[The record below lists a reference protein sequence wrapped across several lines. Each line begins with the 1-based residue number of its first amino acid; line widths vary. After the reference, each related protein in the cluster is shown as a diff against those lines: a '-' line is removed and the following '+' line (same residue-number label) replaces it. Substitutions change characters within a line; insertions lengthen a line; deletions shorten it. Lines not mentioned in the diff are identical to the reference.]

1 MLIDVLIS
9 YIGFGVI
16 TPLSPHLTPLFN
28 PGMFKGN
35 MTIILLIAMT
45 IVTLLSQRLYMP
57 VEFIYLWDLFK
68 KILSALF
75 LSLFFVATLFFFSH
89 HHAVTGHYQ
98 LTLSLVFI
106 FTVIFLFR
114 WGIFYFLSYNREKIL
129 IMGITSQAVEII
141 KEARNKR
148 CVGFEVVGF
157 VTTIADQ
164 VGETIQG
171 VPVLGRM
178 DQLETLLSSHTID
191 TIVVTLRNRRGK
203 LPVRDLLQCKFK
215 NIRILEGTQFY
226 ETAQRK
232 LLIDDFFKPSWFI
245 FEQGFYRTSLH
256 ISFKRIQGL
265 FISFLL
271 LLVLSPILLLTA
283 LAIKLESPGPV
294 FYLQERIGRNGRK
307 FNLIKFRSM
316 AAAAEKESGPTF
328 AVKNDV
334 RVTRVGR
341 LIRKIRLDEVPQFIN
356 IFKGDMDFVGPRPER
371 EVFVKELEK
380 TVPYYNL
387 RHAVRPGLTGWAQV
401 NYPYGENFEDSKE
414 KLNYDLYYVKHFSWF
429 LDLLICLMTVREV
442 LFVKGH

>member
-1 MLIDVLIS
+1 MLVDVVIA

-16 TPLSPHLTPLFN
+16 TPKLPNLTPLFN
-28 PGMFKGN
+28 PALLKGN
-35 MTIILLIAMT
+35 IIINMLIGVTIG
-45 IVTLLSQRLYMP
+45 TLLHQHLYMP

-68 KILSALF
+68 KTVPAFFITLF
-75 LSLFFVATLFFFSH
+75 LVATLFFFTDI
-89 HHAVTGHYQ
+89 VIPGHYQ
-98 LTLSLVFI
+98 LLFPLIFI
-106 FTVIFLFR
+106 FTVYFLFR
-114 WGIFYFLSYNREKIL
+114 WIIFFYLPDNREKIL
-129 IMGITSQAVEII
+129 ILGITSQATEII
-141 KEARNKR
+141 KEARNKK

-157 VTTIADQ
+157 ITSVEDQ
-164 VGETIQG
+164 VNRRIHG
-171 VPVLGRM
+171 VPVLGTM
-178 DQLETLLSSHTID
+178 ETLEQVMAHHTID
-191 TIVVTLRNRRGK
+191 TVVVTLRNRRGR
-203 LPVRDLLQCKFK
+203 LPVRGLLQCKFK

-256 ISFKRIQGL
+256 IAFKRIQGL
-265 FISFLL
+265 VISFLL
-271 LLVLSPILLLTA
+271 LVFLSPILLLTA
-283 LAIKLESPGPV
+283 ILIKLESEGPV
-294 FYLQERIGRNGRK
+294 FYLQERIGRNGIK

-316 AAAAEKESGPTF
+316 SVAAEAATGPTF
-328 AVKNDV
+328 AAKNDM
-334 RVTRVGR
+334 RVTRVGWF
-341 LIRKIRLDEVPQFIN
+341 IRKIRLDEVPQFIN

-371 EVFVKELEK
+371 EVFVQKLEQ